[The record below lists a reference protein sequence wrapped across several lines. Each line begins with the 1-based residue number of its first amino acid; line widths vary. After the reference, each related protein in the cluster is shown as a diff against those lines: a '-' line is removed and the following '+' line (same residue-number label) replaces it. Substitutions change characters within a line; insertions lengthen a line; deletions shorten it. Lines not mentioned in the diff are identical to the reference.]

1 MKKST
6 LARTVAS
13 LALATAPLFAFA
25 QATSDSNSGSTATN
39 SNVNNPTFIYSPT
52 GGGAASSGTAGFA
65 GPTVGF
71 NSTDQRFQTNQAA
84 TPGTVF
90 VNPPAAET
98 CARAGNGFA
107 VQGVGAG
114 LSASIGGVESVK
126 CDMRADTI
134 NLKVTGAPQEVI
146 KARQCMDA
154 QMAEAYARAG
164 QPCEDRR
171 AAERKA
177 DAGAG
182 AGAPAMAQPP
192 QPAQQTQPLALTA
205 PGRGDAILVGIASVQ

>member
-6 LARTVAS
+6 LARSLAS
-13 LALATAPLFAFA
+13 LALASAPLFAFA

-39 SNVNNPTFIYSPT
+39 SNVNNPTFVYSPS
-52 GGGAASSGTAGFA
+52 GAGAAGAGTAGPA
-65 GPTVGF
+65 LGF
-71 NSTDQRFQTNQAA
+71 NSTDQRFHTNQAA

-90 VNPPAAET
+90 VNPPASET

-107 VQGVGAG
+107 LQGVGAG

-134 NLKVTGAPQEVI
+134 NLKVTGAPQDVI
-146 KARQCMDA
+146 KARQCMDP

-171 AAERKA
+171 PAERKA
-177 DAGAG
+177 DAGVATG
-182 AGAPAMAQPP
+182 AVALLSATSP
-192 QPAQQTQPLALTA
+192 Q
-205 PGRGDAILVGIASVQ
+205 